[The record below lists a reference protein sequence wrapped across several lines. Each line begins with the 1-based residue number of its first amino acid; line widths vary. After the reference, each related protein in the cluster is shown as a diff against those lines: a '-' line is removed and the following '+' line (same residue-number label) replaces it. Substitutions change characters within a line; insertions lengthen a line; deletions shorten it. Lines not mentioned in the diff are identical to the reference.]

1 MNVFK
6 IALLGSAALVA
17 ASVGAR
23 ADSLEALKS
32 SMNDLTIGAV
42 ADAPAAA
49 APATVIAWSGRVRA
63 GVVAQNN
70 ATAGVGSYRTDIV
83 ANTGLY
89 WAATTQTAVGEVG
102 VGGGIVGGANS
113 QVGVAGAGLAGINN
127 GYLGGNATVTTDGF
141 SGWWKMT
148 PNLTLRGGV
157 LGNLSKSS
165 YSWDAAATNWYAA
178 KTGGGVTASS
188 LNGDPAAVQIAYA
201 DGPLGFAVQVED
213 SNNGGGA
220 ALGSL
225 GNNSAFG
232 VTAKASYKMDA
243 IGFDLSGGYWG
254 DAWSSMPGWSVNG
267 GLGYSAG
274 PFSVG
279 AAIGTGVKIGSTTTY
294 TPGSAYAKLGLSDS
308 ARIEMG
314 VTRDFATGANVTTFG
329 GGIYYS
335 PAKQIT
341 LGAEAGYVA
350 NGAND
355 GSYSAALISAFTF

>member
-63 GVVAQNN
+63 GVVTQYN
-70 ATAGVGSYRTDIV
+70 APNASTGQYRTDIV

-89 WAATTQTAVGEVG
+89 WSATTQTAVGEVG
-102 VGGGIVGGANS
+102 VGGGIVGGAA
-113 QVGVAGAGLAGINN
+113 AGATPGINN
-127 GYLGGNATVTTDGF
+127 GYLGGNAVVTTDGF

-148 PNLTLRGGV
+148 PNLTFRGGL

-178 KTGGGVTASS
+178 KTGGGIAASTLS
-188 LNGDPAAVQIAYA
+188 GDPAAVQLAYA

-213 SNNGGGA
+213 SNNGLGTA
-220 ALGSL
+220 AL

-243 IGFDLSGGYWG
+243 LGFDLAGGYWG
-254 DAWSSMPGWSVNG
+254 DAWSNLPGWSVSG

-279 AAIGTGVKIGSTTTY
+279 AAIGTGVRIGTTTTY

-350 NGAND
+350 NGAAD